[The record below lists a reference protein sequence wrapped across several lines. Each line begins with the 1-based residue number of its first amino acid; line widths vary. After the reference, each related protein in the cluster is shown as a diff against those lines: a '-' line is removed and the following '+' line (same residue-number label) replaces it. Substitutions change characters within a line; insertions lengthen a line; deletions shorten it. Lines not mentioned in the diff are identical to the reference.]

1 MFKFVLISALVAA
14 ASAANPRIPQLD
26 GRIVG
31 GEDVNIE
38 DYPYQLSLLYYGSH
52 ICGASIISEKFAVT
66 AAHCTD
72 GSSAKDLSVRAGS
85 SIKGSG
91 GVVVQVK
98 TVYQNPQYDAWNID
112 YDITVL
118 ELAESLSLGS
128 GINTIPLPKF
138 LQPVPAGAEAV
149 CSGWGALKEGG
160 SSPSQLQ
167 AVKVNI
173 VDNEEC
179 QEAYGSNP
187 VTDRMICA
195 AVPGGGKDACQGD
208 SGGPL
213 VVNGELVGVVS
224 WGMGCARPD
233 YPGVYSSVPEMRDFI
248 TENTGL

>member
-1 MFKFVLISALVAA
+1 MFKFVLVSALVAA
-14 ASAANPRIPQLD
+14 TSAANPRIPQLD

-31 GEDVNIE
+31 GESVNIE

-72 GSSAKDLSVRAGS
+72 GSSAQDLSVRAGS

-98 TVYQNPQYDAWNID
+98 RILQNPQYDQWNID
-112 YDITVL
+112 FDMSLL
-118 ELAESLSLGS
+118 ELEQPLPLGS
-128 GINTIPLPKF
+128 GIKTVPLPEF
-138 LQPVPAGAEAV
+138 LEAVPEGSQAV
-149 CSGWGALKEGG
+149 CSGWGALQEGG

-173 VDNEEC
+173 VSKEDC
-179 QEAYGSNP
+179 QEAYAGTP

-213 VVNGELVGVVS
+213 VVDGKLVGVVS

-248 TENTGL
+248 NENTGL